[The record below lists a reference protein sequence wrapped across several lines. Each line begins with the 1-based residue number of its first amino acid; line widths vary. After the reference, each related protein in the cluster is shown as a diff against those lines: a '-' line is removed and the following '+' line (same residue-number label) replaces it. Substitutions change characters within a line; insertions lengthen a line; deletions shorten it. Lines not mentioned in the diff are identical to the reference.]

1 MNHVVTEPKPGELG
15 RGCKCGQRFPTL
27 KAAELHAADQNLIE
41 ENEAK
46 ANEAAKAQEAEPIKQ
61 ANEPTETAKE
71 PEVTVAAPAEPEP
84 PTEKKPDESDSK
96 PEPSATQPAPATDAP
111 QALSPS
117 NLPLNLENLSLNQIN
132 FIGQTMAK
140 SGMFP
145 DVTDGAKAL
154 VKILAGKEIGVTPF
168 QAMTNIH
175 LIQGKATMGANLMAA
190 KVKGS
195 GKYDYRVMELT
206 SEICSILFKQRDSLA
221 EGGWADLGKFT
232 YSLEDA
238 KRAGLVKT
246 GSSWEKYPS
255 NMLFARAIS
264 SGVRIY
270 CPDVFNGNLVY
281 VPEELGA
288 PVNEDGGYREGRLM
302 GAVKVVNKATGEV
315 IELPYDSFE
324 DFAR

>member
-1 MNHVVTEPKPGELG
+1 MNHVVTEQKPGELG
-15 RGCKCGQRFPTL
+15 RGCKCGERFPTL
-27 KAAELHAADQNLIE
+27 KAAEAHVADQNLIE
-41 ENEAK
+41 KNEAK
-46 ANEAAKAQEAEPIKQ
+46 AKQAAKAAEAEAAELAHQ
-61 ANEPTETAKE
+61 AHET
-71 PEVTVAAPAEPEP
+71 PEP
-84 PTEKKPDESDSK
+84 ADGEPVDPDVQESK
-96 PEPSATQPAPATDAP
+96 PETPTASELAKSEKTESTPDQKQQVPANQPAEVP

-117 NLPLNLENLSLNQIN
+117 NLPLDLENLSLNQIN

-168 QAMTNIH
+168 QSMTNIH
-175 LIQGKATMGANLMAA
+175 VIQGKATMGANLMAA

-195 GKYDYRVMELT
+195 GKYDYRVMDLT
-206 SEICSILFKQRDSLA
+206 SETCSILFRQRDSLA

-288 PVNEDGGYREGRLM
+288 QVNEDGEPVR
-302 GAVKVVNKATGEV
+302 KA
-315 IELPYDSFE
+315 
-324 DFAR
+324 A

>member
-1 MNHVVTEPKPGELG
+1 MNHALIEASPGELG
-15 RGCKCGQRFPTL
+15 VGCKCGKRFPTR
-27 KAAELHAADQNLIE
+27 KTAEGHVADQNLIE
-41 ENEAK
+41 ENEEKAK
-46 ANEAAKAQEAEPIKQ
+46 QAAKAAEAQAAELAHQAHAAAEPADGEESADPDVHESKSETPT
-61 ANEPTETAKE
+61 ASESAEPTAGQKQQ
-71 PEVTVAAPAEPEP
+71 P
-84 PTEKKPDESDSK
+84 P
-96 PEPSATQPAPATDAP
+96 ATQPAPVTETP

-117 NLPLNLENLSLNQIN
+117 NLPLDLENLSLNQIN

-175 LIQGKATMGANLMAA
+175 IIQGKATMGANLMAA

-195 GKYDYRVMELT
+195 GKYDYRVMDLT
-206 SEICSILFKQRDSLA
+206 SETCSILFKQRDSLA

-288 PVNEDGGYREGRLM
+288 QVNEDGEPIGR
-302 GAVKVVNKATGEV
+302 AA
-315 IELPYDSFE
+315 
-324 DFAR
+324 

>member
-1 MNHVVTEPKPGELG
+1 VASAAVETP
-15 RGCKCGQRFPTL
+15 
-27 KAAELHAADQNLIE
+27 KAAAPTA
-41 ENEAK
+41 
-46 ANEAAKAQEAEPIKQ
+46 P
-61 ANEPTETAKE
+61 EPTEG
-71 PEVTVAAPAEPEP
+71 PEKPQPPAPVPAE
-84 PTEKKPDESDSK
+84 T
-96 PEPSATQPAPATDAP
+96 P

-117 NLPLNLENLSLNQIN
+117 NLPLDLENLSLNQIN

-145 DVTDGAKAL
+145 DVNDGAKAL

-175 LIQGKATMGANLMAA
+175 IIQGKATMGANLMAA

-195 GKYDYRVMELT
+195 AKYDYRVMDLS
-206 SEICSILFKQRDSLA
+206 SETCAILFKQRDSLA

-238 KRAGLVKT
+238 KRAGLVKA

-288 PVNEDGGYREGRLM
+288 QVNEDGEPVG
-302 GAVKVVNKATGEV
+302 KA
-315 IELPYDSFE
+315 
-324 DFAR
+324 A

>member
-1 MNHVVTEPKPGELG
+1 MNHVVINPGPGEMG
-15 RGCKCGQRFPTL
+15 YGCKCGKRFPTK
-27 KAAELHAADQNLIE
+27 KAADLHAAEENLIE

-46 ANEAAKAQEAEPIKQ
+46 AKADAQQEADMPAENQQSAAEQKSEPEDNAKVEETVTAQ
-61 ANEPTETAKE
+61 AAPEPKE
-71 PEVTVAAPAEPEP
+71 PEKPQAPAPI
-84 PTEKKPDESDSK
+84 
-96 PEPSATQPAPATDAP
+96 PAETP

-117 NLPLNLENLSLNQIN
+117 NLPLDLENLSLNQIN

-175 LIQGKATMGANLMAA
+175 IIQGKATMGANLMAA

-195 GKYDYRVMELT
+195 GKYDYRITKLDSASCT
-206 SEICSILFKQRDSLA
+206 IAFKQRVGVGAL
-221 EGGWADLGKFT
+221 GQGWEDLGEFT
-232 YSLEDA
+232 YSIEDA
-238 KRAGLVKT
+238 KRASLVKS
-246 GSSWEKYPS
+246 GSSWEKYPQ

-281 VPEELGA
+281 VPEEMGA
-288 PVNEDGGYREGRLM
+288 QVDEDGEPVG
-302 GAVKVVNKATGEV
+302 KA
-315 IELPYDSFE
+315 
-324 DFAR
+324 A

>member
-1 MNHVVTEPKPGELG
+1 MNHVVISPGPGEIG
-15 RGCKCGQRFPTL
+15 YGCKCGKRFPT
-27 KAAELHAADQNLIE
+27 KKTADQHAADQNLIE

-46 ANEAAKAQEAEPIKQ
+46 AKRAEGQ
-61 ANEPTETAKE
+61 ATELALQAHENTEPAKE
-71 PEVTVAAPAEPEP
+71 PEEP
-84 PTEKKPDESDSK
+84 PTEMKPGDSDSK
-96 PEPSATQPAPATDAP
+96 PEPGPDEKPHSPATQPPPATEGA

-117 NLPLNLENLSLNQIN
+117 NLPLDLENLSLNQIN

-168 QAMTNIH
+168 QSMTNIH
-175 LIQGKATMGANLMAA
+175 VIQGKATMGANLMAA

-195 GKYDYRVMELT
+195 GKYDYRVSEL
-206 SEICSILFKQRDSLA
+206 SNEKCSILFKQRESLA
-221 EGGWADLGKFT
+221 ESGWADLGKFT

-288 PVNEDGGYREGRLM
+288 QVNEDGEPIG
-302 GAVKVVNKATGEV
+302 KA
-315 IELPYDSFE
+315 
-324 DFAR
+324 A

>member
-1 MNHVVTEPKPGELG
+1 MNHVITSPNGRDLG
-15 RGCKCGQRFPTL
+15 FGCSCGNRFATQKL
-27 KAAELHAADQNLIE
+27 ADKHAVDQNLIE
-41 ENEAK
+41 ENAAK
-46 ANEAAKAQEAEPIKQ
+46 AEAAKMEGSAERVAPTTEATEAEQ
-61 ANEPTETAKE
+61 AATKEPTEAPKAA
-71 PEVTVAAPAEPEP
+71 VAAPP
-84 PTEKKPDESDSK
+84 S
-96 PEPSATQPAPATDAP
+96 PEPSEEPEKPQAPAPIPAEA
-111 QALSPS
+111 QQGLSPS
-117 NLPLNLENLSLNQIN
+117 NLPLDLENLSLNQIN

-175 LIQGKATMGANLMAA
+175 IIQGKATMGANLMAA

-195 GKYDYRVMELT
+195 GKYDYRIVKLDNVVCT
-206 SEICSILFKQRDSLA
+206 ITFKQRKPGNYVDPSNA
-221 EGGWADLGKFT
+221 WEDLGQFT

-238 KRAGLVKT
+238 KRAGLVKPA
-246 GSSWEKYPS
+246 SSWEKYPQ

-264 SGVRIY
+264 SGTRLH

-288 PVNEDGGYREGRLM
+288 EVNGDGEPIG
-302 GAVKVVNKATGEV
+302 KA
-315 IELPYDSFE
+315 
-324 DFAR
+324 AA

>member
-1 MNHVVTEPKPGELG
+1 MPAARAMRTKEMNHVVTEPKPGELG

-27 KAAELHAADQNLIE
+27 KAAELHAANQNLIE

-96 PEPSATQPAPATDAP
+96 PEPPATQPAPATDAT

-117 NLPLNLENLSLNQIN
+117 NLPLDLENLSLNQIN
-132 FIGQTMAK
+132 FIGQTMAR

-175 LIQGKATMGANLMAA
+175 IIQGKATMGANLMAA

-195 GKYDYRVMELT
+195 GKYDYRVSELS
-206 SEICSILFKQRDSLA
+206 SEKCSILFKQRDSLA
-221 EGGWADLGKFT
+221 DGGWADLGKFT

-238 KRAGLVKT
+238 KRAGLVKS
-246 GSSWEKYPS
+246 GSSWEKYPQ

-281 VPEELGA
+281 VPEE
-288 PVNEDGGYREGRLM
+288 M
-302 GAVKVVNKATGEV
+302 GAQVDKDGEPVRKA
-315 IELPYDSFE
+315 
-324 DFAR
+324 A

>member
-1 MNHVVTEPKPGELG
+1 MRTKEMNHVVTEPKPGELG

-27 KAAELHAADQNLIE
+27 KAAEAHAADQNLIE

-46 ANEAAKAQEAEPIKQ
+46 AKAAKQVESEPSAVPPAPAEVDEQ
-61 ANEPTETAKE
+61 VDEPKDAPAAPMAPKE
-71 PEVTVAAPAEPEP
+71 PEKPQTPASVPAE
-84 PTEKKPDESDSK
+84 
-96 PEPSATQPAPATDAP
+96 AP

-117 NLPLNLENLSLNQIN
+117 NMPLDFDNLSLNQLN
-132 FIGQTMAK
+132 FIGQMMAK

-145 DVTDGAKAL
+145 DVTDAAKAF
-154 VKILAGKEIGVTPF
+154 VKIMAGKEIGVTPF
-168 QAMTNIH
+168 QSMTNIH

-206 SEICSILFKQRDSLA
+206 SETCSILFRQRDPLA

-288 PVNEDGGYREGRLM
+288 QVNEDGEPVG
-302 GAVKVVNKATGEV
+302 KA
-315 IELPYDSFE
+315 
-324 DFAR
+324 A

>member
-1 MNHVVTEPKPGELG
+1 MNHVVTESSPGELG

-27 KAAELHAADQNLIE
+27 KAAEAHAAEAHAADQNLME

-46 ANEAAKAQEAEPIKQ
+46 AAHAAQPDVQE
-61 ANEPTETAKE
+61 
-71 PEVTVAAPAEPEP
+71 
-84 PTEKKPDESDSK
+84 SK
-96 PEPSATQPAPATDAP
+96 PEPASSSQSAESEDEAVESAAPPEAPKADPELPQEPLKPQAPAPVPAEAP

-117 NLPLNLENLSLNQIN
+117 NLPLDLENLSLNQIN

-145 DVTDGAKAL
+145 DVNDGAKAL

-175 LIQGKATMGANLMAA
+175 IIQGKATMGANLMAA

-195 GKYDYRVMELT
+195 GKYDYRVMDLT
-206 SEICSILFKQRDSLA
+206 NETCSILFKQRDPLA

-288 PVNEDGGYREGRLM
+288 QVNEDGEPVG
-302 GAVKVVNKATGEV
+302 KA
-315 IELPYDSFE
+315 
-324 DFAR
+324 A

>member
-1 MNHVVTEPKPGELG
+1 MNHALIESSPGELG
-15 RGCKCGQRFPTL
+15 IRCKCGKRFPTR
-27 KAAELHAADQNLIE
+27 KTAEGHVADQNLIE

-46 ANEAAKAQEAEPIKQ
+46 ARAQAAELAKQ
-61 ANEPTETAKE
+61 AKE
-71 PEVTVAAPAEPEP
+71 PAEPEKE
-84 PTEKKPDESDSK
+84 TAEDA
-96 PEPSATQPAPATDAP
+96 PEPKAAVATPATPAPPEPTNDEKPPASVPAGEHEDKPQPLAPQPAAETP

-117 NLPLNLENLSLNQIN
+117 NLPLDLENLSLNQIN
-132 FIGQTMAK
+132 FIGQTMAR

-195 GKYDYRVMELT
+195 GKYDYRIAKLDST
-206 SEICSILFKQRDSLA
+206 ACTIAFKQRVGVGAL
-221 EGGWADLGKFT
+221 GQGWEDLGEFT
-232 YSLEDA
+232 YSIEDA
-238 KRAGLVKT
+238 KRAGLVKQ
-246 GSSWEKYPS
+246 GSSWEKYPQ

-281 VPEELGA
+281 VPEEMGA
-288 PVNEDGGYREGRLM
+288 QVDEDGEPVG
-302 GAVKVVNKATGEV
+302 KA
-315 IELPYDSFE
+315 
-324 DFAR
+324 A

>member
-15 RGCKCGQRFPTL
+15 VGCKCGNRFPTR
-27 KAAELHAADQNLIE
+27 KAAEGHVADQNLIE

-46 ANEAAKAQEAEPIKQ
+46 AKAK
-61 ANEPTETAKE
+61 TEDKPLA
-71 PEVTVAAPAEPEP
+71 PDSAVYEVTTDEPKGPLPSTPPPAPGKPQTAIAAPTAPEQP
-84 PTEKKPDESDSK
+84 KESAKLD
-96 PEPSATQPAPATDAP
+96 TPAPIPAAETPAP
-111 QALSPS
+111 SPS
-117 NLPLNLENLSLNQIN
+117 NLPLDLENLSLNQIN

-145 DVTDGAKAL
+145 DVTDSAKAL

-175 LIQGKATMGANLMAA
+175 IIQGKATMGANLMAA

-195 GKYDYRVMELT
+195 GKYDYRITKLDSAACT
-206 SEICSILFKQRDSLA
+206 IAFKQRVGVGAL
-221 EGGWADLGKFT
+221 GQGWEDLGEFT
-232 YSLEDA
+232 YNIEDA
-238 KRAGLVKT
+238 KRAGLVKS
-246 GSSWEKYPS
+246 GSSWEKYPQ

-288 PVNEDGGYREGRLM
+288 QVDEDGEPVG
-302 GAVKVVNKATGEV
+302 KA
-315 IELPYDSFE
+315 
-324 DFAR
+324 A

>member
-1 MNHVVTEPKPGELG
+1 MNHALIESSPGELG
-15 RGCKCGQRFPTL
+15 VGCKCGKRFPTQ
-27 KAAELHAADQNLIE
+27 KTAEGHVADQNLIE
-41 ENEAK
+41 ANEAK
-46 ANEAAKAQEAEPIKQ
+46 AKAAAAELAKQ
-61 ANEPTETAKE
+61 AKEPTEPEKE
-71 PEVTVAAPAEPEP
+71 AAEDEPEP
-84 PTEKKPDESDSK
+84 KAAVAIPTP
-96 PEPSATQPAPATDAP
+96 PEPTNDEKPPASVPAGEPGDRPQAAAETP

-117 NLPLNLENLSLNQIN
+117 NLPLDLENLSLNQIN

-145 DVTDGAKAL
+145 DVKDGAKAL
-154 VKILAGKEIGVTPF
+154 VKILAGKVIGVTPF

-175 LIQGKATMGANLMAA
+175 IIQGKATMGANLMAA

-195 GKYDYRVMELT
+195 GKYDYRVMDLT
-206 SEICSILFKQRDSLA
+206 SETCSILFRQRDSLA

-246 GSSWEKYPS
+246 GSSWEKYPK

-288 PVNEDGGYREGRLM
+288 QVNEDGEPVG
-302 GAVKVVNKATGEV
+302 KA
-315 IELPYDSFE
+315 
-324 DFAR
+324 A

>member
-1 MNHVVTEPKPGELG
+1 
-15 RGCKCGQRFPTL
+15 L
-27 KAAELHAADQNLIE
+27 KAAEAHAADQNLIE

-46 ANEAAKAQEAEPIKQ
+46 AKAQAAELAKQ
-61 ANEPTETAKE
+61 AKE
-71 PEVTVAAPAEPEP
+71 PAEQEKETAEQEPEP
-84 PTEKKPDESDSK
+84 KAAV
-96 PEPSATQPAPATDAP
+96 ATPAPTNDEKPPASVPAGEPEDKPQPPAPTVETP

-117 NLPLNLENLSLNQIN
+117 NLPLDLENLSLNQIN

-168 QAMTNIH
+168 QSMTNIH
-175 LIQGKATMGANLMAA
+175 VIQGKATMGANLMAA

-195 GKYDYRVMELT
+195 GKYDYRVMDLT
-206 SEICSILFKQRDSLA
+206 SDTCSILFKQRDSLA

-288 PVNEDGGYREGRLM
+288 QVNEDGEPVG
-302 GAVKVVNKATGEV
+302 KA
-315 IELPYDSFE
+315 
-324 DFAR
+324 A

>member
-1 MNHVVTEPKPGELG
+1 VT
-15 RGCKCGQRFPTL
+15 
-27 KAAELHAADQNLIE
+27 
-41 ENEAK
+41 
-46 ANEAAKAQEAEPIKQ
+46 
-61 ANEPTETAKE
+61 
-71 PEVTVAAPAEPEP
+71 
-84 PTEKKPDESDSK
+84 
-96 PEPSATQPAPATDAP
+96 
-111 QALSPS
+111 PS
-117 NLPLNLENLSLNQIN
+117 NLPLDLENLSLNQIN

-195 GKYDYRVMELT
+195 GKYDYRVSEL
-206 SEICSILFKQRDSLA
+206 SNDKCSILFRQRDPLA
-221 EGGWADLGKFT
+221 DGGWADLGRFS
-232 YSLEDA
+232 YSIEDA
-238 KRAGLVKT
+238 KRTGLLDKKNKD
-246 GSSWEKYPS
+246 GSPNNWLKYPS

-288 PVNEDGGYREGRLM
+288 QVNEDGEPVG
-302 GAVKVVNKATGEV
+302 KA
-315 IELPYDSFE
+315 
-324 DFAR
+324 A

>member
-1 MNHVVTEPKPGELG
+1 MNDVVICPGPG
-15 RGCKCGQRFPTL
+15 DMGYGCKCGKRFPT
-27 KAAELHAADQNLIE
+27 KKTADQHAADQNLIE

-46 ANEAAKAQEAEPIKQ
+46 AAAAHVTEPGSAEQIAQTQIDNNKDEPQPTPAASEKPGETNPEV
-61 ANEPTETAKE
+61 APPAAPEPKE
-71 PEVTVAAPAEPEP
+71 PEKSQT
-84 PTEKKPDESDSK
+84 
-96 PEPSATQPAPATDAP
+96 PAPVPTPEAP
-111 QALSPS
+111 ALSPS
-117 NLPLNLENLSLNQIN
+117 NLPLDLENLSLNQIN

-145 DVTDGAKAL
+145 DVNDAAKAL

-175 LIQGKATMGANLMAA
+175 IIQGKATMGANFMAA

-206 SEICSILFKQRDSLA
+206 SETCSILFRQRDSLA

-246 GSSWEKYPS
+246 GSSWEKYPQ

-264 SGVRIY
+264 SGLRIY

-288 PVNEDGGYREGRLM
+288 QVNEDGEPVG
-302 GAVKVVNKATGEV
+302 KA
-315 IELPYDSFE
+315 
-324 DFAR
+324 A

>member
-1 MNHVVTEPKPGELG
+1 
-15 RGCKCGQRFPTL
+15 
-27 KAAELHAADQNLIE
+27 
-41 ENEAK
+41 
-46 ANEAAKAQEAEPIKQ
+46 
-61 ANEPTETAKE
+61 
-71 PEVTVAAPAEPEP
+71 
-84 PTEKKPDESDSK
+84 
-96 PEPSATQPAPATDAP
+96 
-111 QALSPS
+111 
-117 NLPLNLENLSLNQIN
+117 
-132 FIGQTMAK
+132 MAK

-175 LIQGKATMGANLMAA
+175 IIQGKATMGANLIAA
-190 KVKGS
+190 KVNGS
-195 GKYDYRVMELT
+195 GRYDYRVMDLT
-206 SEICSILFKQRDSLA
+206 SETCSILFRQRDSLA

-281 VPEELGA
+281 VPGNWALRSMRTLSPSEGPPNGA
-288 PVNEDGGYREGRLM
+288 QRRHPANCQDAQNGRLQNR
-302 GAVKVVNKATGEV
+302 ANSLVGEM
-315 IELPYDSFE
+315 SGS
-324 DFAR
+324 A